1 VQGGCGVSGNPFA
14 IEKLL
19 KQFCLIIRLSYS
31 VGTAVGVFR
40 RKNREKSQIEK
51 MGDNVK
57 SIRVNVLA
65 LGIALLLTARAAY
78 AHHGTANYDTGKT
91 ITVKGVVTGF
101 EFVNPHVEIYWE
113 AKDDSGTAQKWQ
125 GELTSPNRLSRVG
138 WTKSS
143 VKPGDAITISGYPT
157 KSGSHEI
164 WIQKV
169 VTGTGE
175 ELPTGMGN

>member
-1 VQGGCGVSGNPFA
+1 MGVLRQKGRDYSRTEWTGDKVKNTRVSFLVLCAGLLA
-14 IEKLL
+14 I
-19 KQFCLIIRLSYS
+19 SS
-31 VGTAVGVFR
+31 VAF
-40 RKNREKSQIEK
+40 
-51 MGDNVK
+51 
-57 SIRVNVLA
+57 
-65 LGIALLLTARAAY
+65 
-78 AHHGTANYDTGKT
+78 AHHGTANYDTNKT

-113 AKDDSGTAQKWQ
+113 AKDDSGTTQKWQ

-143 VKPGDAITISGYPT
+143 VKAGDTITISGYPT

-169 VTGTGE
+169 VLASGE

>member
-1 VQGGCGVSGNPFA
+1 MGVLRQKGRGNSRTEWIGDKVKKTRVSFLVLFA
-14 IEKLL
+14 GLL
-19 KQFCLIIRLSYS
+19 AVTS
-31 VGTAVGVFR
+31 VAF
-40 RKNREKSQIEK
+40 
-51 MGDNVK
+51 
-57 SIRVNVLA
+57 
-65 LGIALLLTARAAY
+65 
-78 AHHGTANYDTGKT
+78 AHHGTANYDTNKT

-113 AKDDSGTAQKWQ
+113 AKDDSGSTQKWQ

-143 VKPGDAITISGYPT
+143 VKAGDTITISGYPT

-169 VTGTGE
+169 VLASGE